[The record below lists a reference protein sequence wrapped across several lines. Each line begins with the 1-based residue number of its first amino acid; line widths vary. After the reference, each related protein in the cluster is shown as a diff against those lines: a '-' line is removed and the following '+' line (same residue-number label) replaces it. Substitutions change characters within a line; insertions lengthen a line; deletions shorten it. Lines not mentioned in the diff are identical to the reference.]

1 MMYLAGDGP
10 NCSVGC
16 YRQWGS
22 NGGAVSFASH
32 GRVSGCSKVASD
44 SLKKRRW
51 RPHVRV
57 VSLESSVRSI
67 IVNSIHRVF
76 PETSVYE
83 AAGLMVDKD
92 VGCLL
97 VSGNDGPVG
106 IVTQKDVLR
115 RVTSRRVNP
124 ELTKVKDVMSSPLI
138 SIGQETSI
146 GDAAKKMIEMGIKR
160 LVVTG
165 EDGDFRGLITMTDIV
180 RWVANQEK
188 LSDSLI
194 DYLMHEVT

>member
-1 MMYLAGDGP
+1 
-10 NCSVGC
+10 
-16 YRQWGS
+16 
-22 NGGAVSFASH
+22 
-32 GRVSGCSKVASD
+32 
-44 SLKKRRW
+44 
-51 RPHVRV
+51 

>member
-1 MMYLAGDGP
+1 L
-10 NCSVGC
+10 
-16 YRQWGS
+16 
-22 NGGAVSFASH
+22 
-32 GRVSGCSKVASD
+32 D
-44 SLKKRRW
+44 SLKSWWW
-51 RPHVRV
+51 RPRVRV

-83 AAGLMVDKD
+83 AAGLMVEKD

-106 IVTQKDVLR
+106 IVTQKDVLK
-115 RVTSRRVNP
+115 RVTSRRANP
-124 ELTKVKDVMSSPLI
+124 ELTRVKDVMSSPLI

-160 LVVTG
+160 LGVTG
-165 EDGDFRGLITMTDIV
+165 EDGGFRGLVTMTDIV
-180 RWVANQEK
+180 RWIANQEK

-194 DYLMHEVT
+194 NYLMQEVI

>member
-1 MMYLAGDGP
+1 
-10 NCSVGC
+10 
-16 YRQWGS
+16 
-22 NGGAVSFASH
+22 
-32 GRVSGCSKVASD
+32 
-44 SLKKRRW
+44 
-51 RPHVRV
+51 

-83 AAGLMVDKD
+83 AAGLMVEKD

-106 IVTQKDVLR
+106 IVTQKDVLK
-115 RVTSRRVNP
+115 RVTSRRASP

-138 SIGQETSI
+138 SVGQETSI
-146 GDAAKKMIEMGIKR
+146 GDAAKKMIEMRIKR

-165 EDGDFRGLITMTDIV
+165 EDGDFRGLVTMTDIV
-180 RWVANQEK
+180 RWIANQEK
-188 LSDSLI
+188 LTDSLI
-194 DYLMHEVT
+194 NYLMHEVI

>member
-1 MMYLAGDGP
+1 M
-10 NCSVGC
+10 
-16 YRQWGS
+16 
-22 NGGAVSFASH
+22 
-32 GRVSGCSKVASD
+32 
-44 SLKKRRW
+44 
-51 RPHVRV
+51 
-57 VSLESSVRSI
+57 SLESSVRSI

-115 RVTSRRVNP
+115 RVTSRRANP

-165 EDGDFRGLITMTDIV
+165 EDGDFWGLITMTDIV